1 MDTNSLNW
9 NNPSFP
15 IKNADGSS
23 FHNLVLHKAVFDS
36 TVMSLGD
43 KITGEVVYKDNT
55 LAVTMQEYIEYKRND
70 DDDVVRYV
78 LVNPPTIIREGMAS
92 DNSELKGMTKYSFE
106 FYHPM
111 YQLSNIPFTDVA
123 VKTGEERYLAQNK
136 TFSWIGNL
144 RDYID
149 KLNRNLQGTQ
159 WVVVLNEETVPQ
171 DQRNKLSE
179 VLSFDKNFV
188 SEALKTAFDTWE
200 VPFVI
205 DSLHPSEYYDS
216 AGNDYYEEGK
226 RFFILFGLPSNEIIG
241 SDEQPFVFRMGQ
253 GVGLKNNSR
262 TPKNNKIITR
272 IVGYG
277 SENNIPYGYPQ
288 IVWYG
293 NPDWD
298 YTINNQSG
306 MQPVVVDGKTIQAM
320 SYPIYKGI
328 VGGQYVKLIKHP
340 FTRTTLQPSI
350 YSQTV
355 FNKVSPYLEGGTN
368 PDYRTNP
375 DYNPDIDILDYYD
388 ADDPSKYPNPIVPHA
403 PSVEIHQFENE
414 KPELGEASIV
424 SDAEPYVGDMRK
436 TDFSYKSLVDLE
448 GILRTWANNTSIV
461 KEHDALLALYDAL
474 VRGKRTYH
482 ASNVGGAYTYE
493 CTVTNNGFQLFVDYR
508 SDHITFTASAQYAPT
523 PTDVEWDDT
532 MDDDGKY
539 LQSYFTIKLPQ
550 LDFDLYACAAITQ
563 EMQINMRSG
572 ACIGCTFTV
581 MVDWEDY
588 KKNFYKDVDGETVFD
603 PVIHR
608 TDGDGHVRDGE
619 KYPDSSN
626 GSIELILQKD
636 IETFGRIMPNI
647 YQQPKS
653 GDLFVILGISLPL
666 SYITSAENRLD
677 DDMMEYMLE
686 NNVYYYEYPLK
697 FDEHFLATHEDI
709 LKQMRNNTIVR
720 FEFANVPNI
729 LYIKQMTIKYE
740 ESSLPRYDITLTD
753 DVEIVLNQIGQVT
766 DDVSRMRVQV
776 NELQKYYGGGVDG
789 RLNEKLSRISD
800 DVALGKIT
808 FQQGLDS
815 IASAIFHDE
824 LRSPQFT
831 SGLYAGRGWK
841 IDHLGNAEFESL
853 RVRSF
858 LEVVELLV
866 NRMQA
871 QEGDT
876 LFTDNDQIEKVEK
889 VEKNGNVS
897 YILSLKE
904 KWDGYVT
911 AQQYGNILKG
921 IINTLAAKQSGVSH
935 ETTNLL
941 YYTSW
946 MRVVDTHNTDNT
958 LKLNQIRVVLY
969 GDDDTPAQKNFEPC
983 ELMTIARWG
992 NVLNP
997 DEQGISDGEKAR
1009 RRALQSSFYI
1019 STSEGRI
1026 VKLNGVDQPIL
1037 KNGNYGTTLGE
1048 LPDFVK
1054 AYSSVAERLVEGGDY
1069 LYAQGVVVGDFI
1081 KINKEGLPVPTVV
1094 FCGEW
1099 VDGSKIQNPTP
1110 RNGIYYYNKWNDYAQ
1125 QYEIHEVRHNGCR
1138 WQCLQSQP
1146 VISGGV
1152 ATYYEPRWNSD
1163 YWMLVDGS
1171 DTYDIV
1177 SSKGSAVIDA
1187 AATTMNFSA
1196 LISFYVRRGG
1206 SRMEYDGYYM
1216 VYKRS
1221 NGRYENI
1228 GVTGSGTYFTFTYNK
1243 GAVCD
1248 AFEIRLF
1255 DNATNKNRLAEFEIP
1270 VIKNG
1275 EKGDDG
1281 STTNPN
1287 ILVDTLEYKDASK
1300 WFNLFSKIEASESY
1314 QGRVVRKW
1322 TYGDPKNDGTYV
1334 RLAEQAIATNSIM
1347 RINPSMWYT
1356 LSVCA
1361 RGNGRLILSILQ
1373 GRWNCASY
1381 IDANGNEQELT
1392 QTTSDISITHTLTNE
1407 WKVYSFTFKTR
1418 DVIDVSTVAHYDYAS
1433 IRLGNVTSQSL
1444 IYFSMPKLE
1453 VGKVATAYIPNEED
1467 LVGADGTGIRSVTKT
1482 RQFTLNFSEP
1492 LPTDSGWIAATDA
1505 NVQMDKLSSVN
1516 RYLWEKTVTEYTD
1529 TSITATT
1536 DIALIAQYVDGTHEN
1551 ILSGTQFLNQRDL
1564 ARWEFALGSIDSN
1577 NTYDGR
1583 NSFRYTP
1590 DVSTDNA
1597 GGPFTYDF
1605 LRSKAI
1611 SSKLKP
1617 NTWYTFSFYLR
1628 IGNLLRIVGS
1638 STQIGTNKYYYVN
1651 QVSGRKL
1658 YIHIKKNSNSAA
1670 VTMNVDMNRSESG
1683 NTNWT
1688 ALPSYQI
1695 ESNELTTIKINEAT
1709 YNRHIRIHFA
1719 DSFTCDYLALD
1730 TGSKV
1735 SSFVYPNAADT
1746 QVQYADGNKIT
1757 SRETWLGDSV
1767 STIDQGVVIDPS
1779 LHNGSLVY
1787 KGVDTH
1793 VEWQG
1798 QYNWK
1803 RHSIT
1808 FKTPN
1813 TLRDDIKVLFRDL
1826 WHSLSI
1832 YIAMPKLEEGTIA
1845 TEYVPANEDMK
1856 GDMGRNLYYAGDWD
1870 VIKGTWFEATDYQA
1884 PYVRTKSENGTQTC
1898 YVFVGSNGTYQYP
1911 SNVEGYTGSSVVDW
1925 AVMTSDFKYLITQA
1939 VFAAFAHLGSAIFNG
1954 DFMFSQHGTKNGSS
1968 STSYQDFDPLH
1979 PYDEKNH
1986 FRPKFMLNLLQGIIS
2001 TSHLVTPFFHITSS
2015 NFNTVFD
2022 NRTHDSGYYVCSVDN
2037 TKIAK
2042 YGANFALDGVSEGT
2056 PESGILIEWT
2066 NPPEGVIV
2074 TLANNVTNRSISI
2087 STSTA
2092 WNGEVSVST
2101 GEIKRAMAV
2110 IKDNIIKFVEI

>member
-9 NNPSFP
+9 SNPSFP
-15 IKNADGSS
+15 IKNADGSP

-43 KITGEVVYKDNT
+43 KITGEVVYRDNT
-55 LAVTMQEYIEYKRND
+55 LDVTMQEYIEYKRND

-159 WVVVLNEETVPQ
+159 WIVVLNEETVPQ

-226 RFFILFGLPSNEIIG
+226 RFFVLFGLPSNEIVD
-241 SDEQPFVFRMGQ
+241 SDEQPFVFKMGQ

-293 NPDWD
+293 DQDWD

-306 MQPVVVDGKTIQAM
+306 MQPVVVGGKTIQAM

-355 FNKVSPYLEGGTN
+355 FNKVSPYLSDGT
-368 PDYRTNP
+368 TNP

-388 ADDPSKYPNPIVPHA
+388 ANDDTRFPNPINLQA
-403 PSVEIHQFENE
+403 PSVEIHQFEDI
-414 KPELGEASIV
+414 KPEFTEHSIV
-424 SDAEPYVGDMRK
+424 DAQAYDKENEQYKTYEWFIAYLNTKISETSGNEFYVL
-436 TDFSYKSLVDLE
+436 SA
-448 GILRTWANNTSIV
+448 LRDTLTSSQRTPIS
-461 KEHDALLALYDAL
+461 KEMGY
-474 VRGKRTYH
+474 
-482 ASNVGGAYTYE
+482 NGGSYTYSY
-493 CTVTNNGFQLFVDYR
+493 TITSDDYFWTIKYT
-508 SDHITFTASAQYAPT
+508 SDNVNFAYKVLYAQNP
-523 PTDVEWDDT
+523 PEPVWDDT

-539 LQSYFTIKLPQ
+539 KQQYFKMTLPQ

-563 EMQINMRSG
+563 KMQINMRSG
-572 ACIGCTFTV
+572 ACMGCTFTV

-588 KKNFYKDVDGETVFD
+588 KKNFYKDVDGEAVFD
-603 PVIHR
+603 PVIHT

-619 KYPDSSN
+619 KYPDSSD

-720 FEFANVPNI
+720 FEFAGVPNI

-904 KWDGYVT
+904 KWGGYVT

-921 IINTLAAKQSGVSH
+921 IINTLAAQQSGVSH
-935 ETTNLL
+935 ETTELL

-969 GDDDTPAQKNFEPC
+969 GDDETPAQKNFEPC

-992 NVLNP
+992 NILNP
-997 DEQGISDGEKAR
+997 DEQGIDENEKKR
-1009 RRALQSSFYI
+1009 RRGLQSSFYI

-1054 AYSSVAERLVEGGDY
+1054 AYTSVAERLVEGGDY

-1099 VDGSKIQNPTP
+1099 VDGSKVQNPTP
-1110 RNGIYYYNKWNDYAQ
+1110 RNGIYYYNQWNDYAQ

-1146 VISGGV
+1146 VINGGV
-1152 ATYYEPRWNSD
+1152 ATYYEPKWNSD

-1196 LISFYVRRGG
+1196 SISFYVRKGG
-1206 SRMEYDGYYM
+1206 SRVAYDGYYM

-1221 NGRYENI
+1221 NERYESI
-1228 GVTGSGTYFTFTYNK
+1228 QKLSGSGKTFTLTYNDV
-1243 GAVCD
+1243 VCD

-1255 DNATNKNRLAEFEIP
+1255 DKATKKNRLAEFEIP

-1275 EKGDDG
+1275 AKGDDG

-1287 ILVDTLEYKDASK
+1287 ILVDTLEYKDKSK
-1300 WFNLFSKIEASESY
+1300 WFNLYSIKANESY
-1314 QGRVVRKW
+1314 QGRVVREW
-1322 TYGDPKNDGTYV
+1322 HDGVPKNDGTYV
-1334 RLAEQAIATNSIM
+1334 RLAEQAIATNNAM

-1356 LSVCA
+1356 LSVYA
-1361 RGNGRLILSILQ
+1361 RGNGSLMLAILQ

-1381 IDANGNEQELT
+1381 IDANGNEQEVT

-1418 DVIDVSTVAHYDYAS
+1418 DTIDVSTAAHYDYAS
-1433 IRLGNVTSQSL
+1433 IRLDNITSQSL
-1444 IYFSMPKLE
+1444 IHFSMPKLE

-1467 LVGADGTGIRSVTKT
+1467 LVGADGIGIRSVTKT

-1492 LPTDSGWIAATDA
+1492 LPTDSGWIAATDQT
-1505 NVQMDKLSSVN
+1505 VQTNKLSSVN

-1529 TSITATT
+1529 TSVAATT
-1536 DIALIAQYVDGTHEN
+1536 DIALIAQYSDGTHEN

-1564 ARWEFALGSIDSN
+1564 ARWERALGSIDSN

-1590 DVSTDNA
+1590 DVHTDNA
-1597 GGPFTYDF
+1597 GSSFVYDF
-1605 LRSKAI
+1605 LLSKAI
-1611 SSKLKP
+1611 SGKLKP

-1628 IGNLLRIVGS
+1628 IGNLLRVVGS
-1638 STQIGTNKYYYVN
+1638 ATEIGTNKYYYVN
-1651 QVSGRKL
+1651 QVSDRKL
-1658 YIHIKKNSNSAA
+1658 YVHIKKNSNSAA
-1670 VTMNVDMNRSESG
+1670 VTMNVDMNRSDSG
-1683 NTNWT
+1683 NTDWT
-1688 ALPSYQI
+1688 ALSSYQI
-1695 ESNELTTIKINEAT
+1695 ESNDLITIKISEVT
-1709 YNRHIRIHFA
+1709 YNRHIRIHFSGFTG
-1719 DSFTCDYLALD
+1719 SFTCDYLALD
-1730 TGSKV
+1730 AGSKV

-1746 QVQYADGNKIT
+1746 QVQYADGKKIT
-1757 SRETWLGDSV
+1757 SSGTWLGDSV
-1767 STIDQGVVIDPS
+1767 STTDQGVVIEPS

-1787 KGVDTH
+1787 NGNDTN

-1798 QYNWK
+1798 QWDWK

-1808 FKTPN
+1808 FKTPSSLN
-1813 TLRDDIKVLFRDL
+1813 DNIKVLFRDL
-1826 WHSLSI
+1826 WHSSSI

-1884 PYVRTKSENGTQTC
+1884 PYVRTESKNGTQTC

-1911 SNVEGYTGSSVVDW
+1911 SNVEGYTGSNVVDW

-1968 STSYQDFDPLH
+1968 STKYQDFDPSN

-1986 FRPKFMLNLLQGIIS
+1986 FRPKFMLNLLQGIVS

-2015 NFNTVFD
+2015 NFNTVFE
-2022 NRTHDSGYYVCSVDN
+2022 NRTPGSGYYVCEIDDD
-2037 TKIAK
+2037 KIAE
-2042 YGANFALDGVSEGT
+2042 YGANFALDGVPDGT
-2056 PESGILIEWT
+2056 PSSGILIKWT

-2074 TLANNVTNRSISI
+2074 TLANNVPNRGISI
-2087 STSTA
+2087 STSLA
-2092 WNGEVSVST
+2092 YGVVSVSI
-2101 GEIKRAMAV
+2101 GEVKRAMAV
-2110 IKDNIIKFVEI
+2110 MQNGNIIFVEI